1 MAFWVRTLSYSFILH
16 DELEGYID
24 EQSRNIIGLPM
35 GKIVVSCRRYE
46 LALRGD
52 SWKGDSKSSSEL
64 LSFFKNWLE
73 NKQADLQ
80 HFIDSLDVGL
90 STLCKASQ
98 DLAELQNNLKI
109 TIEKV
114 EEKKVATEKLI
125 EDMSVQQAH
134 AQVQQYMPWEY
145 VRATG
150 PCSSPT
156 IHALKAKFPIWYAV
170 STLLKVMLAHGL

>member
-1 MAFWVRTLSYSFILH
+1 MSYSFILH

-98 DLAELQNNLKI
+98 DVAELQNDLKI
-109 TIEKV
+109 TIESGRK
-114 EEKKVATEKLI
+114 EGGYREA
-125 EDMSVQQAH
+125 
-134 AQVQQYMPWEY
+134 YRGY
-145 VRATG
+145 VHATG
-150 PCSSPT
+150 PYSSPT
-156 IHALKAKFPIWYAV
+156 RYALKAKFPIWYAMN
-170 STLLKVMLAHGL
+170 TLLKVMLAHGL